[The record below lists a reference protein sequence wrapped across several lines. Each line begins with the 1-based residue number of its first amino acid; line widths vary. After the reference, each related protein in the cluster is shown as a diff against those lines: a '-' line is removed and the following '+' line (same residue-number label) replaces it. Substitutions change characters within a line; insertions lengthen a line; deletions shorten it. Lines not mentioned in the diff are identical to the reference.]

1 MNPYRIFLAH
11 PKALMDAD
19 IDALCAE
26 ALDRVSSALPDRR
39 VAVIAGRDAYLA
51 HYQRCGT
58 WDAWARYIVTGAEY
72 GTGEPVFHAIVVAPV
87 PALGKATAGIVQHAL
102 KANKAVLLLTD
113 GTLRRVARLDVPPHG
128 GDFLHAADCVLA

>member
-1 MNPYRIFLAH
+1 MTPYRIFLAH

-39 VAVIAGRDAYLA
+39 VAVIAGRDAYRA
-51 HYQRCGT
+51 SYQRCGT
-58 WDAWARYIVTGAEY
+58 WEAWARYIATGTEY
-72 GTGEPVFHAIVVAPV
+72 GTGEPAFHAVVVAPV

-102 KANKAVLLLTD
+102 TANKPVFVLND
-113 GTLRRVARLDVPPHG
+113 GTLRRVLRIDVPPHG
-128 GDFLHAADCVLA
+128 GDFFHAADCVLA